1 MSEQA
6 AVLFANE
13 AFYVAFA
20 ACDFPA
26 MDALWSGRESVS
38 CIHPG
43 WNALAGRQQVMESWR
58 AILASPNAPR
68 VGCRNAVAH
77 VLGDSAYVVCYEAID
92 RSFLVAT
99 NVFVSEDRG
108 WKMVHHQAAAAPLPP
123 PSEEPEQRPERLQ

>member
-6 AVLFANE
+6 VVLFANE

-26 MDALWSGRESVS
+26 MDALWSSRESVS

-58 AILASPNAPR
+58 AILASHNAPR
-68 VGCRNAVAH
+68 IGCRNAVAR
-77 VLGDSAYVVCYEAID
+77 VLGNSAYVVCYEAID
-92 RSFLVAT
+92 GSFLVAT
-99 NVFVSEDRG
+99 NVFVREHGG
-108 WKMVHHQAAAAPLPP
+108 WKMVHHQAGATPP
-123 PSEEPEQRPERLQ
+123 PAADESDEGRERLQ